1 MNMKKTGKVL
11 VLLAASAALISSLV
25 NDKKTKAQGENNN

>member
-11 VLLAASAALISSLV
+11 VLLGASAALKRADDGGISVL
-25 NDKKTKAQGENNN
+25 